1 MKNNDNK
8 DFLHTL
14 QMLDAMSDIRESKK
28 EEKQLATKED
38 IEIAKLGEELERLRQ
53 DRKQRG
59 EFAVCIF
66 ILISIYLLLVFVVIF
81 LKGCDVLRL
90 DNIIIN
96 VLLTTT
102 TANVIGIFIIVAKYL
117 FHHQS

>member
-38 IEIAKLGEELERLRQ
+38 IEIATLSEELESRKQ

-59 EFAVCIF
+59 KFAKDIF
-66 ILISIYLLLVFVVIF
+66 RLICFYLGTVFVIII

-90 DNIIIN
+90 DNTIIN